1 MASPQLLFAS
11 TSLPRHSA
19 EPLRIVIA
27 SENPLRRASLM
38 IRLAPFGDLE
48 VSEVDEPAK
57 LRHVRADA
65 IVSDGA
71 ELPRSDVPLLH
82 LVSDAAGAADAI
94 AHGARGVLLINAAPR
109 RIHTALRAIADGL
122 FVVDDELSEKIVP
135 QARARVELFEPLTER
150 EQQVAQLLVRG
161 LTNKEIALRLG
172 VTQHTVKFHLNGI
185 LRKLGV
191 STRTEAVVQA
201 ARLGV
206 VVL

>member
-48 VSEVDEPAK
+48 VTEVDEPAK

-71 ELPRSDVPLLH
+71 ELPRSDVPLLN

-161 LTNKEIALRLG
+161 LTNKEIAVRLG

>member
-1 MASPQLLFAS
+1 MQRVTIGATLAFLLWAFTALAASA
-11 TSLPRHSA
+11 A
-19 EPLRIVIA
+19 EPSAVAVFQDRFTPPVRV
-27 SENPLRRASLM
+27 E
-38 IRLAPFGDLE
+38 
-48 VSEVDEPAK
+48 
-57 LRHVRADA
+57 VRALSRA
-65 IVSDGA
+65 TTPGIQAAWVWSD
-71 ELPRSDVPLLH
+71 
-82 LVSDAAGAADAI
+82 
-94 AHGARGVLLINAAPR
+94 NAAPR

-161 LTNKEIALRLG
+161 LTNKEIAVRLG

>member
-1 MASPQLLFAS
+1 MA
-11 TSLPRHSA
+11 
-19 EPLRIVIA
+19 
-27 SENPLRRASLM
+27 
-38 IRLAPFGDLE
+38 
-48 VSEVDEPAK
+48 K
-57 LRHVRADA
+57 K
-65 IVSDGA
+65 
-71 ELPRSDVPLLH
+71 
-82 LVSDAAGAADAI
+82 DAATGPQN
-94 AHGARGVLLINAAPR
+94 HRM
-109 RIHTALRAIADGL
+109 

-135 QARARVELFEPLTER
+135 QARARVELFEPLTDR

>member
-1 MASPQLLFAS
+1 M
-11 TSLPRHSA
+11 
-19 EPLRIVIA
+19 
-27 SENPLRRASLM
+27 
-38 IRLAPFGDLE
+38 
-48 VSEVDEPAK
+48 
-57 LRHVRADA
+57 
-65 IVSDGA
+65 
-71 ELPRSDVPLLH
+71 PLLH